1 MCLCPPTEPTCKGVV
16 VSEEKHVKENQA
28 IGTRDGSP
36 RSLLARW
43 RVRPRSGEM
52 CAGLEEQVRT
62 LENSEVLGLQ
72 VRERPE
78 LAA

>member
-1 MCLCPPTEPTCKGVV
+1 MAHLVV
-16 VSEEKHVKENQA
+16 FWHVGEFA
-28 IGTRDGSP
+28 HGP
-36 RSLLARW
+36 
-43 RVRPRSGEM
+43 GEM

-62 LENSEVLGLQ
+62 LENAEVLGLQ